1 MLHNN
6 NNWCYTLHNFAW
18 FWVNAKI
25 RVKKW
30 LVHCMITLKSDN
42 CIALHSVG
50 CIEVHRE
57 CSEIVGRLKRH
68 QSLAR
73 GVPNVPTG
81 PCLMGEGANF
91 VLWGNSWTF
100 GVSLKYWSSFFL
112 SYLAVHS
119 KIKILYDMT
128 SPQNLLFVW
137 HIHKKKYWRYDLVEL
152 RFSALL
158 HSGSDRDE
166 KLRYAYKI

>member
-1 MLHNN
+1 MHGTLGSIYRGRDEPNTLRSEIWLKPNLLFLSQQLMLHNN

-18 FWVNAKI
+18 FWVNAKN

-30 LVHCMITLKSDN
+30 LVHCMITLQSDN

-50 CIEVHRE
+50 CIERE

-81 PCLMGEGANF
+81 PCLVGEGANF
-91 VLWGNSWTF
+91 VLWGNSWT
-100 GVSLKYWSSFFL
+100 YWGIFKVLVQFFL

-119 KIKILYDMT
+119 KIKI
-128 SPQNLLFVW
+128 
-137 HIHKKKYWRYDLVEL
+137 
-152 RFSALL
+152 
-158 HSGSDRDE
+158 
-166 KLRYAYKI
+166 

>member
-18 FWVNAKI
+18 FWVNAKS

-30 LVHCMITLKSDN
+30 LVHCMITLQSDN

-81 PCLMGEGANF
+81 PCLVGEGANF
-91 VLWGNSWTF
+91 VLWGNSWTL
-100 GVSLKYWSSFFL
+100 GVFLKYWSSFFFIIFSSSQQDKNL
-112 SYLAVHS
+112 
-119 KIKILYDMT
+119 IWYDVT
-128 SPQNLLFVW
+128 LKSSTCLT
-137 HIHKKKYWRYDLVEL
+137 
-152 RFSALL
+152 
-158 HSGSDRDE
+158 
-166 KLRYAYKI
+166 YAYKEILSLWFGRIEIFCIVT